1 VSAPGSSAI
10 TGIFPDPRVI
20 FRRSI
25 LVLALGCM
33 AATAGCIVQYEV
45 PVARGD
51 ASPETRQAADSVVAL
66 RERELACILTRDPG
80 QRHPRLAPNAIL
92 ARVARER
99 ARDMAARGYFAHVT
113 PEGLGANTL
122 VERAGYAL
130 PAAYDHRPAGNNIES
145 AAEGYATA
153 ESAWRSWM
161 GSPHHR
167 AHLLGLEPQ
176 FRPQRE
182 FGIGYARRP
191 GGAACWVVLIA
202 EPAAR

>member
-1 VSAPGSSAI
+1 VSASASSTI
-10 TGIFPDPRVI
+10 IGIFPDQPMI
-20 FRRSI
+20 LRRSI
-25 LVLALGCM
+25 LVLALGCL
-33 AATAGCIVQYEV
+33 AATAGCIVQYQV

-51 ASPETRQAADSVVAL
+51 ASPDTRQAADSVAAV
-66 RERELACILTRDPG
+66 RERELAGILTTHPG

-130 PAAYDHRPAGNNIES
+130 PAAYDHRLAGNNIES
-145 AAEGYATA
+145 AAEGHATA
-153 ESAWRSWM
+153 ESAWRNWM

-191 GGAACWVVLIA
+191 GGAAYWVVLIA
-202 EPAAR
+202 EPGTR